1 MPNISLKSVLETLPS
16 RKNKAKGGSAKWSS
30 TSNRLK
36 RKIAKSDLL
45 EIEQQK
51 VVSLPWLAS
60 IVLAA
65 LVLVFVVIGFVYFWS
80 VDVGLEIG
88 WFIPL
93 MTMLWLFAGIGL
105 LLLLLLLYWIWRE
118 FNRFGNDLSEWADHL
133 LKGELSSRM
142 ELYSSRCPSLSIR
155 QHINRISDD
164 YEALALVQ
172 QKRLLRQTE
181 YIKQKKHYLSVLY
194 EVASCINQ
202 SQNLEDLLQQ
212 FLYTLTG
219 VVKAEAA
226 TVRLL
231 DNNNQMF
238 LVASIGLSD
247 DVIAKEDTLPLPSC
261 LCGKAAID
269 GKIQVRADVRVC
281 GKLIGEQFFDSDN
294 IEMLAIPLQ
303 YRGKTLGVYNLFV
316 RRENHKE
323 MEGEHELLVSIGQH
337 LGMAIEKASV
347 EDDARLLSII
357 KERTRMAHEL
367 HDSLAQTL
375 ASLRYKIRLF
385 DDTMN
390 VGDESA
396 IWEELEGLEN
406 GIDDAYLELRSLITH
421 FRAPVDGKGVVRSVE
436 RVIERF
442 RRDTKMD
449 MFFYHNWELG
459 DLPRD
464 TEIEVVRIVQES
476 LANIRKH
483 SQAETVRVL
492 MRSSIKGDCSVLIE
506 DDGIGISDDRHQPNE
521 KAGEHLGLSIMQE
534 RAERINGEIHFESE
548 EEGGTLVQLAFHVT
562 EQAATVNTP
571 INRVFKND
579 KVITTQDNIL

>member
-1 MPNISLKSVLETLPS
+1 MPKIPLKAVLDTLPS
-16 RKNKAKGGSAKWSS
+16 RNKKRAGASVKIPRDKFKWKI
-30 TSNRLK
+30 SNH
-36 RKIAKSDLL
+36 DLL
-45 EIEQQK
+45 EADQQK
-51 VVSLPWLAS
+51 VVSLPWLVSIILAS
-60 IVLAA
+60 LI
-65 LVLVFVVIGFVYFWS
+65 LVFVLIGLIYFWS
-80 VDVGLEIG
+80 VDVGTEVS
-88 WFIPL
+88 WFVPL
-93 MTMLWLFAGIGL
+93 ITVLWLLAGVGL
-105 LLLLLLLYWIWRE
+105 LLLLVLSYWIWRE
-118 FNRFGNDLSEWADHL
+118 FDRFGNDLSEWADHL
-133 LKGELSSRM
+133 LKGQLSSRM
-142 ELYSSRCPSLSIR
+142 ELYSNRCPSLGIR
-155 QHINRISDD
+155 RHINRISDD

-172 QKRLLRQTE
+172 QRRLLRQTE

-219 VVKAEAA
+219 IVKAEAA

-231 DNNNQMF
+231 DNNNEML

-247 DVIAKEDTLPLPSC
+247 EVVAKEDTLPLPSC

-269 GKIQVRADVRVC
+269 GKIQVRADVRMC
-281 GKLIGEQFFDSDN
+281 GKLIGEQFFESDN

-316 RRENHKE
+316 HREDHKE

-375 ASLRYKIRLF
+375 ASLRFKIRLL

-390 VGDESA
+390 AGDEPA
-396 IWEELEGLEN
+396 IWEELEALEN

-442 RRDTKMD
+442 RRDTKID
-449 MFFYHNWELG
+449 VFFYHNWELG

-492 MRSSIKGDCSVLIE
+492 MRSSEEGDCSVLIE
-506 DDGIGISDDRHQPNE
+506 DDGIGINADSHQPDE
-521 KAGEHLGLSIMQE
+521 EAGEHIGLSIMRE
-534 RAERINGEIHFESE
+534 RTERINGEIHFESE
-548 EEGGTLVQLAFHVT
+548 EEGGTLVQLAFQVT
-562 EQAATVNTP
+562 VQAATVNTP

>member
-1 MPNISLKSVLETLPS
+1 MPSVPLKAVLETLPS
-16 RKNKAKGGSAKWSS
+16 WKNKGKNASENVAKW
-30 TSNRLK
+30 
-36 RKIAKSDLL
+36 KIANADVLAESSKG
-45 EIEQQK
+45 I
-51 VVSLPWLAS
+51 SLPWLAS
-60 IVLAA
+60 IVLAS
-65 LVLVFVVIGFVYFWS
+65 LIFVFLVIGFVYFWS
-80 VDVGLEIG
+80 VDIG
-88 WFIPL
+88 MQKNWFVPL
-93 MTMLWLFAGIGL
+93 MTILWLFAGAGL
-105 LLLLLLLYWIWRE
+105 LFLLLLLYWIWRE
-118 FNRFGNDLSEWADHL
+118 FNRFGKDLAEWADNL

-142 ELYSSRCPSLSIR
+142 QLYSSRCPSLGIR
-155 QHINRISDD
+155 NHINCISDD
-164 YEALALVQ
+164 YEALARVQ

-231 DNNNQMF
+231 DNNDQMR
-238 LVASIGLSD
+238 LVASVGLSD
-247 DVIAKEDTLPLPSC
+247 EVIAKEDVLPQPSC

-269 GKIQVRADVRVC
+269 GNIQVRADVRMC
-281 GKLIGEQFFDSDN
+281 GKLIGETFFDTDN

-316 RRENHKE
+316 RREDHRE
-323 MEGEHELLVSIGQH
+323 MEGEHELLISIGQH

-375 ASLRYKIRLF
+375 AILRYKIRLF

-390 VGDESA
+390 AGDESA

-406 GIDDAYLELRSLITH
+406 NIDDAYLELRSLITH

-442 RRDTKMD
+442 RRDTKLEV
-449 MFFYHNWELG
+449 FFYHNWELG
-459 DLPRD
+459 DLSRD
-464 TEIEVVRIVQES
+464 AEIEVVRIVQES
-476 LANIRKH
+476 LVNIRKH

-492 MRSSIKGDCSVLIE
+492 MRSSEEGECSVLIE
-506 DDGIGISDDRHQPNE
+506 DDGIGITDDSHQPDE
-521 KAGEHLGLSIMQE
+521 AAGEHLGLSIMQE

-548 EEGGTLVQLAFHVT
+548 DGEGTLVQLAFQVT
-562 EQAATVNTP
+562 EQAATLNTP
-571 INRVFKND
+571 ISRVFNDD

>member
-1 MPNISLKSVLETLPS
+1 MPNISLKSVLDTLPS
-16 RKNKAKGGSAKWSS
+16 RQKKAEGEPTKWSS
-30 TSNRLK
+30 NTLK
-36 RKIAKSDLL
+36 QKMAKSDLL
-45 EIEQQK
+45 DVEQQK

-80 VDVGLEIG
+80 VDVGLEVG

-105 LLLLLLLYWIWRE
+105 LLLLMLLYWIWRE

-133 LKGELSSRM
+133 LKGQLSSRM

-231 DNNNQMF
+231 DNNNQML

-247 DVIAKEDTLPLPSC
+247 NIIAKEDTLPLPSC

-316 RRENHKE
+316 RREDHKE

-449 MFFYHNWELG
+449 VFFYHNWELG

-492 MRSSIKGDCSVLIE
+492 MRSSEKGDCSVLIE
-506 DDGIGISDDRHQPNE
+506 DDGIGISDDSHQPDE
-521 KAGEHLGLSIMQE
+521 EAGEHLGLSIMQE

-548 EEGGTLVQLAFHVT
+548 QEGGTLVQLAFHVT

>member
-1 MPNISLKSVLETLPS
+1 MTSVPLKAVLETLPS
-16 RKNKAKGGSAKWSS
+16 WKNRAKNTPENVAKWKVA
-30 TSNRLK
+30 ND
-36 RKIAKSDLL
+36 DLL
-45 EIEQQK
+45 VKSRKGI
-51 VVSLPWLAS
+51 SLPWLAS
-60 IVLAA
+60 IVLAS
-65 LVLVFVVIGFVYFWS
+65 LVFVFLVIGFVYFWS
-80 VDVGLEIG
+80 VDIG
-88 WFIPL
+88 MQTSWFVPL
-93 MTMLWLFAGIGL
+93 MTILWLFAGAGLFFL
-105 LLLLLLLYWIWRE
+105 LLLMFWIWRE
-118 FNRFGNDLSEWADHL
+118 FNRFGKDLSEWADHL

-142 ELYSSRCPSLSIR
+142 KLYSNRCPSLGIR

-164 YEALALVQ
+164 YEALARVQ

-231 DNNNQMF
+231 DNKDQMR

-247 DVIAKEDTLPLPSC
+247 EVIAKEDVLPQPSC
-261 LCGKAAID
+261 LCGKAATD
-269 GKIQVRADVRVC
+269 GSIQVRADVRMC
-281 GKLIGEQFFDSDN
+281 GKLIGETFFESDN

-316 RRENHKE
+316 RREDHRE

-375 ASLRYKIRLF
+375 AILRYKIRLF

-390 VGDESA
+390 AGDESA

-406 GIDDAYLELRSLITH
+406 SIDDAYLELRSLITH

-442 RRDTKMD
+442 RRDTKLEV
-449 MFFYHNWELG
+449 FFYHNWELG
-459 DLPRD
+459 DLSRD

-476 LANIRKH
+476 LVNIRKH

-492 MRSSIKGDCSVLIE
+492 MRSSEDGECSVLIE
-506 DDGIGISDDRHQPNE
+506 DDGIGITDDSHQPDE
-521 KAGEHLGLSIMQE
+521 EAGEHIGLSIMQE

-548 EEGGTLVQLAFHVT
+548 DGEGTLVQLSFQVT
-562 EQAATVNTP
+562 EQAATLNTP
-571 INRVFKND
+571 VNRVFND
-579 KVITTQDNIL
+579 DKIITTQDNIL

>member
-1 MPNISLKSVLETLPS
+1 MPSVPLKAVLETLPS
-16 RKNKAKGGSAKWSS
+16 WKNKGENASETVAKWK
-30 TSNRLK
+30 TANEKLLAESNK
-36 RKIAKSDLL
+36 GI
-45 EIEQQK
+45 
-51 VVSLPWLAS
+51 SLPWLAS
-60 IVLAA
+60 IVLAS
-65 LVLVFVVIGFVYFWS
+65 LIFVFLVIGFVYFWS
-80 VDVGLEIG
+80 VDIG
-88 WFIPL
+88 MQKNWFVPL
-93 MTMLWLFAGIGL
+93 MTVLWLFAGAGL
-105 LLLLLLLYWIWRE
+105 LFLLLLLYWIWRE
-118 FNRFGNDLSEWADHL
+118 FNRFGKDLSEWADNL

-142 ELYSSRCPSLSIR
+142 KLYSSRCPSLSIR
-155 QHINRISDD
+155 NHINCISDD
-164 YEALALVQ
+164 YEALARVQ

-231 DNNNQMF
+231 DNNDQMR
-238 LVASIGLSD
+238 LVASIGFSD
-247 DVIAKEDTLPLPSC
+247 EVIAKEDVLPQPSC
-261 LCGKAAID
+261 LCGKAATD
-269 GKIQVRADVRVC
+269 GNIQVRADVRMC
-281 GKLIGEQFFDSDN
+281 GKLIGEAFFDTDN

-316 RRENHKE
+316 RRENHRE
-323 MEGEHELLVSIGQH
+323 MEGEHELLISIGQH

-347 EDDARLLSII
+347 EDDARLVSII

-375 ASLRYKIRLF
+375 AILRYKIRLF

-390 VGDESA
+390 AGDESA

-442 RRDTKMD
+442 RRDTKLEV
-449 MFFYHNWELG
+449 FFYHNWELG
-459 DLPRD
+459 DLSRD

-476 LANIRKH
+476 LVNIRKH

-492 MRSSIKGDCSVLIE
+492 MRSSEEGECSVLIE
-506 DDGIGISDDRHQPNE
+506 DDGIGITDDSHQPDE
-521 KAGEHLGLSIMQE
+521 AAGEHLGLSIIQE
-534 RAERINGEIHFESE
+534 RAARINGEIHFESE
-548 EEGGTLVQLAFHVT
+548 DGEGTLVQLAFQVT
-562 EQAATVNTP
+562 EQAATLNTP
-571 INRVFKND
+571 ISRVFNDD

>member
-1 MPNISLKSVLETLPS
+1 MPNIPLKAVLDTLPS
-16 RKNKAKGGSAKWSS
+16 RKKNRENMSPKQASNKLKW
-30 TSNRLK
+30 
-36 RKIAKSDLL
+36 KIANSDLL
-45 EIEQQK
+45 NVKQQK
-51 VVSLPWLAS
+51 IVSLPWLAS
-60 IVLAA
+60 IVLG
-65 LVLVFVVIGFVYFWS
+65 VLIFVFVVIGFVYFWS

-88 WFIPL
+88 WFVPL

-105 LLLLLLLYWIWRE
+105 LFLLVLLYWIWRE
-118 FNRFGNDLSEWADHL
+118 FDRFGRDLSEWADHL
-133 LKGELSSRM
+133 LKGQLSSRM

-231 DNNNQMF
+231 GKNDEMI
-238 LVASIGLSD
+238 LVASIGLPD
-247 DVIAKEDTLPLPSC
+247 EVIAKEETLPLPSC
-261 LCGKAAID
+261 LCGKAALD
-269 GKIQVRADVRVC
+269 GKIHVRADVRVC
-281 GKLIGEQFFDSDN
+281 GKVINEQFFDSDN

-303 YRGKTLGVYNLFV
+303 YRGKTLGIYNLFV
-316 RRENHKE
+316 RREDHQE

-375 ASLRYKIRLF
+375 ASLRFKIRLL

-390 VGDESA
+390 AGDEPA
-396 IWEELEGLEN
+396 IWQEMEGLEN
-406 GIDDAYLELRSLITH
+406 SIDDAYLELRSLITH

-442 RRDTKMD
+442 RRDTKLD
-449 MFFYHNWELG
+449 VFFYHNWELG
-459 DLPRD
+459 ELPRD

-492 MRSSIKGDCSVLIE
+492 MRSSEEGACSVLIE
-506 DDGIGISDDRHQPNE
+506 DDGIGITDDSHQPDE
-521 KAGEHLGLSIMQE
+521 KTGEHIGLSIMQE

-548 EEGGTLVQLAFHVT
+548 EEGGTLVQLDFQVT
-562 EQAATVNTP
+562 EQATTLKTP
-571 INRVFKND
+571 INRVFKDD

>member
-1 MPNISLKSVLETLPS
+1 MQKIPLKTVLETLPS
-16 RKNKAKGGSAKWSS
+16 WNNKGGNMSENEVKW
-30 TSNRLK
+30 TVAN
-36 RKIAKSDLL
+36 ADLL
-45 EIEQQK
+45 VEQQK
-51 VVSLPWLAS
+51 GISLPWLAS
-60 IVLAA
+60 IVLAS
-65 LVLVFVVIGFVYFWS
+65 LVFVFLVIGFVYFWS
-80 VDVGLEIG
+80 VDIG
-88 WFIPL
+88 MQTSWFVPL
-93 MTMLWLFAGIGL
+93 MTVLWLFAGAGL
-105 LLLLLLLYWIWRE
+105 LFLLLLLYWIWRE
-118 FNRFGNDLSEWADHL
+118 FNRFGKDLSEWADHL

-142 ELYSSRCPSLSIR
+142 QLYSNRCPSLGIR
-155 QHINRISDD
+155 KHINRISDD
-164 YEALALVQ
+164 YEALARVQ

-231 DNNNQMF
+231 DNKDQMR

-247 DVIAKEDTLPLPSC
+247 AVIAKEDVLPTPDC
-261 LCGKAAID
+261 LCGKAATD
-269 GKIQVRADVRVC
+269 GNIQVRADVRMC
-281 GKLIGEQFFDSDN
+281 SKLIGENFFDSDN
-294 IEMLAIPLQ
+294 IEMLAIPLR
-303 YRGKTLGVYNLFV
+303 YRGKILGVYNLFV
-316 RRENHKE
+316 RREDHKE

-347 EDDARLLSII
+347 EDDARLVSII

-390 VGDESA
+390 VGDESV

-442 RRDTKMD
+442 RRDTKLEV
-449 MFFYHNWELG
+449 FFYHNWELG
-459 DLPRD
+459 DLSRD
-464 TEIEVVRIVQES
+464 AEIEVVRIVQES

-483 SQAETVRVL
+483 SKAETVRVL
-492 MRSSIKGDCSVLIE
+492 MYSSEDGECSILIE
-506 DDGIGISDDRHQPNE
+506 DDGIGINDDSHQPDE
-521 KAGEHLGLSIMQE
+521 EAGEHIGLSIMQE

-548 EEGGTLVQLAFHVT
+548 DGEGTLVQLSFQVT
-562 EQAATVNTP
+562 EQAATLNTP
-571 INRVFKND
+571 INRVFKDD
-579 KVITTQDNIL
+579 KIITTQDNIL

>member
-1 MPNISLKSVLETLPS
+1 MQKIPLKTVLETLPS
-16 RKNKAKGGSAKWSS
+16 WNNKGGNMSENEVKW
-30 TSNRLK
+30 TVAN
-36 RKIAKSDLL
+36 ADLL
-45 EIEQQK
+45 VEQQK
-51 VVSLPWLAS
+51 GISLPWLAS
-60 IVLAA
+60 IVLAS
-65 LVLVFVVIGFVYFWS
+65 LVFVFLVIGFVYFWS
-80 VDVGLEIG
+80 VDIG
-88 WFIPL
+88 MQTSWFIPL
-93 MTMLWLFAGIGL
+93 MTVLWLFAGAGL
-105 LLLLLLLYWIWRE
+105 LFLLLLLYWIWRE
-118 FNRFGNDLSEWADHL
+118 FNRFGKDLSEWADHL

-142 ELYSSRCPSLSIR
+142 QLYSNRCPSLGIR
-155 QHINRISDD
+155 KHINRISDD
-164 YEALALVQ
+164 YEALARVQ

-181 YIKQKKHYLSVLY
+181 YIKQKRHYLSVLY

-231 DNNNQMF
+231 DNKDQMR

-247 DVIAKEDTLPLPSC
+247 AVIAKEDVLPTPDC
-261 LCGKAAID
+261 LCGKAATD
-269 GKIQVRADVRVC
+269 GNIQVRADVRMC
-281 GKLIGEQFFDSDN
+281 SKLIGENFFDSDN
-294 IEMLAIPLQ
+294 IEMLAIPLR
-303 YRGKTLGVYNLFV
+303 YRGKILGVYNLFV
-316 RRENHKE
+316 RREDHKE

-347 EDDARLLSII
+347 EDDARLVSII

-390 VGDESA
+390 VGDESV

-442 RRDTKMD
+442 RRDTKLEV
-449 MFFYHNWELG
+449 FFYHNWELG
-459 DLPRD
+459 DLSRD
-464 TEIEVVRIVQES
+464 AEIEVVRIVQES

-483 SQAETVRVL
+483 SKAETVRVL
-492 MRSSIKGDCSVLIE
+492 MYSSEDGECSILIE
-506 DDGIGISDDRHQPNE
+506 DDGIGINDDSHQPDE
-521 KAGEHLGLSIMQE
+521 EAGEHIGLSIMQE

-548 EEGGTLVQLAFHVT
+548 DGEGTLVQLSFQVT
-562 EQAATVNTP
+562 EQAATLNTP
-571 INRVFKND
+571 INRVFKDD
-579 KVITTQDNIL
+579 KIITTQDNIL

>member
-80 VDVGLEIG
+80 VDVGLEVG

>member
-1 MPNISLKSVLETLPS
+1 MANIPLKTVLETLPS
-16 RKNKAKGGSAKWSS
+16 WKKRAENVSINAAKWKKSNES
-30 TSNRLK
+30 TLFV
-36 RKIAKSDLL
+36 
-45 EIEQQK
+45 EQQHLGI
-51 VVSLPWLAS
+51 SLPWLVS
-60 IVLAA
+60 TVLAS
-65 LVLVFVVIGFVYFWS
+65 LVFVFLVIGFVYFWS
-80 VDVGLEIG
+80 VDIGMQRG
-88 WFIPL
+88 WFVPL
-93 MTMLWLFAGIGL
+93 MTILWLFAGAGL
-105 LLLLLLLYWIWRE
+105 LLLLLLLYWMWRE
-118 FNRFGNDLSEWADHL
+118 FNRFGTDLSEWAGQL

-142 ELYSSRCPSLSIR
+142 KMYSSRCPSLGIR
-155 QHINRISDD
+155 KHINSISDD

-172 QKRLLRQTE
+172 QKRLSRQTE

-231 DNNNQMF
+231 DKEGQMR

-247 DVIAKEDTLPLPSC
+247 EIIAKDDVLPMPSC
-261 LCGKAAID
+261 LCGKAATD
-269 GKIQVRADVRVC
+269 GKIQVRADVRMC
-281 GKLIGEQFFDSDN
+281 GQLIGEQFFDTDN

-316 RRENHKE
+316 SREDHKE

-347 EDDARLLSII
+347 EDDARLVSII

-385 DDTMN
+385 DETMN
-390 VGDESA
+390 VGDESV

-442 RRDTKMD
+442 RRDTKIEV
-449 MFFYHNWELG
+449 FFYHNWELG
-459 DLPRD
+459 ELARD
-464 TEIEVVRIVQES
+464 AELEVVRIVQEA

-483 SQAETVRVL
+483 SQADTVRVL
-492 MRSSIKGDCSVLIE
+492 MRSAAEGDCSVLIE
-506 DDGIGISDDRHQPNE
+506 DDGIGITKESHQPDE
-521 KAGEHLGLSIMQE
+521 AAGEHIGLSIMKE
-534 RAERINGEIHFESE
+534 RAEKINGEIHFESE
-548 EEGGTLVQLAFHVT
+548 EGEGTLVQLAFKVS
-562 EQAATVNTP
+562 EQAATLNTALNS
-571 INRVFKND
+571 IFKDD

>member
-1 MPNISLKSVLETLPS
+1 MPSVPLKAVLETLPS
-16 RKNKAKGGSAKWSS
+16 WKNKGKNLSGNIAKWKTENAEVLAESS
-30 TSNRLK
+30 RGT
-36 RKIAKSDLL
+36 
-45 EIEQQK
+45 
-51 VVSLPWLAS
+51 SLPWLAS
-60 IVLAA
+60 IVLAS
-65 LVLVFVVIGFVYFWS
+65 LVFVFLVIGFVYFWS
-80 VDVGLEIG
+80 VDIG
-88 WFIPL
+88 MQTNWFVPL
-93 MTMLWLFAGIGL
+93 MTVLWLFAGAGL
-105 LLLLLLLYWIWRE
+105 LFLLLLLYWIWRE
-118 FNRFGNDLSEWADHL
+118 FNRFGKDLSEWADNL

-142 ELYSSRCPSLSIR
+142 QLYSTRCPSLSIR
-155 QHINRISDD
+155 NHINCISDD
-164 YEALALVQ
+164 YEALARVQ

-231 DNNNQMF
+231 DNNDQMR

-247 DVIAKEDTLPLPSC
+247 EVIAKEDVLPQPDC
-261 LCGKAAID
+261 LCGKAAVD
-269 GKIQVRADVRVC
+269 GNIQVRADVRMC
-281 GKLIGEQFFDSDN
+281 GKLIGETFFDTDN

-316 RRENHKE
+316 RREDHRE
-323 MEGEHELLVSIGQH
+323 MEGEHELLISIGQH

-375 ASLRYKIRLF
+375 AILRYKIRLF

-390 VGDESA
+390 AGDESA

-406 GIDDAYLELRSLITH
+406 SIDDAYLELRSLITH

-442 RRDTKMD
+442 RRDTKLEV
-449 MFFYHNWELG
+449 FFYHNWELG
-459 DLPRD
+459 DLSRD

-476 LANIRKH
+476 LVNIRKH

-492 MRSSIKGDCSVLIE
+492 MRSSEEGECSVLIE
-506 DDGIGISDDRHQPNE
+506 DDGIGITDDSHQPDE
-521 KAGEHLGLSIMQE
+521 AAGEHLGLSIIQE
-534 RAERINGEIHFESE
+534 RAARINGEIHFESGDGE
-548 EEGGTLVQLAFHVT
+548 GTLVQLAFQVT
-562 EQAATVNTP
+562 EQAATLNTP
-571 INRVFKND
+571 ISRVFND
-579 KVITTQDNIL
+579 DKIITTQDNIL

>member
-16 RKNKAKGGSAKWSS
+16 RKNKVKGDPITTKWSS
-30 TSNRLK
+30 HTLK
-36 RKIAKSDLL
+36 RKIAKSDLP

-142 ELYSSRCPSLSIR
+142 ALYSSRCPSLSIR

-247 DVIAKEDTLPLPSC
+247 SVIAKEDTLPLPSC

-281 GKLIGEQFFDSDN
+281 GKLIGEQFFGSDN

-449 MFFYHNWELG
+449 VFFYHNWELG
-459 DLPRD
+459 DLSRD

-492 MRSSIKGDCSVLIE
+492 MRSSEKGDCSVLIE
-506 DDGIGISDDRHQPNE
+506 DDGIGISEASHQRNE

>member
-1 MPNISLKSVLETLPS
+1 MPNIPLKEVLETLPS
-16 RKNKAKGGSAKWSS
+16 WKNKEGNISANRSKW
-30 TSNRLK
+30 
-36 RKIAKSDLL
+36 KITNADLFVDPQRD
-45 EIEQQK
+45 I
-51 VVSLPWLAS
+51 SLPWLAS
-60 IVLAA
+60 IVLAS
-65 LVLVFVVIGFVYFWS
+65 LVFVFLVIGFVYFWS
-80 VDVGLEIG
+80 VDIGMQSG
-88 WFIPL
+88 WFVPL
-93 MTMLWLFAGIGL
+93 MTVLWLFAGAGL
-105 LLLLLLLYWIWRE
+105 LFLLLLLYWIWRE
-118 FNRFGNDLSEWADHL
+118 FNRFGKDLSEWADHL

-142 ELYSSRCPSLSIR
+142 QLYSSRCPSLSIR
-155 QHINRISDD
+155 RHINCISDD
-164 YEALALVQ
+164 YEALARVQ

-194 EVASCINQ
+194 EVAACVNQ

-231 DNNNQMF
+231 DNKDQMR

-247 DVIAKEDTLPLPSC
+247 EVIAKEDVLPLPSC
-261 LCGKAAID
+261 LCGKAATD
-269 GKIQVRADVRVC
+269 GSIQVRADVRMC
-281 GKLIGEQFFDSDN
+281 GKLIGEDFFDSDN

-303 YRGKTLGVYNLFV
+303 YGGKTLGVYNLFV
-316 RRENHKE
+316 RREDHRE
-323 MEGEHELLVSIGQH
+323 MEGEHELLISIGQH

-347 EDDARLLSII
+347 EDDARLVSII

-390 VGDESA
+390 TGKESA

-442 RRDTKMD
+442 RRDAKLEV
-449 MFFYHNWELG
+449 FFYHNWELG
-459 DLPRD
+459 ELSRD

-476 LANIRKH
+476 LVNIRKH

-492 MRSSIKGDCSVLIE
+492 MRSSEDGKCSILIE
-506 DDGIGISDDRHQPNE
+506 DDGIGITDDSHQPDE
-521 KAGEHLGLSIMQE
+521 EAGEHIGLSIMRE
-534 RAERINGEIHFESE
+534 RAERINGEIYFESE
-548 EEGGTLVQLAFHVT
+548 EGEGTLVQLAFQVE
-562 EQAATVNTP
+562 EQEATVNTP
-571 INRVFKND
+571 INRVFKDD

>member
-1 MPNISLKSVLETLPS
+1 MANIPLKTVLETLPS
-16 RKNKAKGGSAKWSS
+16 WKKRAAKLSNNATRWKISS
-30 TSNRLK
+30 PAELIEPK
-36 RKIAKSDLL
+36 RNI
-45 EIEQQK
+45 
-51 VVSLPWLAS
+51 SLPWLVS
-60 IVLAA
+60 IVLAS
-65 LVLVFVVIGFVYFWS
+65 LVFVFLVIGFFYFWS
-80 VDVGLEIG
+80 VDIG
-88 WFIPL
+88 VQKSWFVPL
-93 MTMLWLFAGIGL
+93 MTVLWLFAGGGL

-118 FNRFGNDLSEWADHL
+118 FDRFGRDLSEWADHL

-142 ELYSSRCPSLSIR
+142 KMYSSRCPSLSIR
-155 QHINRISDD
+155 RHINSISDD
-164 YEALALVQ
+164 YEALARVQ

-194 EVASCINQ
+194 EVASCVNQ
-202 SQNLEDLLQQ
+202 SQNLEELLQQ
-212 FLYTLTG
+212 FLHTLTG

-231 DNNNQMF
+231 DKEGQMR
-238 LVASIGLSD
+238 LVASVGLSD
-247 DVIAKEDTLPLPSC
+247 EVIAKEDTLPSPSC
-261 LCGKAAID
+261 LCGKASVD
-269 GKIQVRADVRVC
+269 GKIQVRADVRMC

-303 YRGKTLGVYNLFV
+303 CGGKTLGVYNLFV
-316 RRENHKE
+316 RREDHKE

-390 VGDESA
+390 IGDESA
-396 IWEELEGLEN
+396 IWQELEGLEN

-421 FRAPVDGKGVVRSVE
+421 FRAPVDGKGAVRSVE
-436 RVIERF
+436 RVVERF
-442 RRDTKMD
+442 RRETKLEV
-449 MFFYHNWELG
+449 FFYHNWELA

-492 MRSSIKGDCSVLIE
+492 MRSSKKGDCSVLIE
-506 DDGIGISDDRHQPNE
+506 DDGIGITEMSHQPDE
-521 KAGEHLGLSIMQE
+521 ESGEHIGLSIMKE

-548 EEGGTLVQLAFHVT
+548 EGEGTLVQLAFQVL
-562 EQAATVNTP
+562 EQTATVNTL
-571 INRVFKND
+571 INRVFTND
-579 KVITTQDNIL
+579 KIITTQDNIL

>member
-1 MPNISLKSVLETLPS
+1 MQKIPLKTVLETLPS
-16 RKNKAKGGSAKWSS
+16 WNNKGGNMSENEVKW
-30 TSNRLK
+30 TVAN
-36 RKIAKSDLL
+36 ADLL
-45 EIEQQK
+45 VEQQK
-51 VVSLPWLAS
+51 GISLPWLAS
-60 IVLAA
+60 IVLAS
-65 LVLVFVVIGFVYFWS
+65 LVFVFLVIGFVYFWS
-80 VDVGLEIG
+80 VDIG
-88 WFIPL
+88 MQTSWFVPL
-93 MTMLWLFAGIGL
+93 MTVLWLFAGAGL
-105 LLLLLLLYWIWRE
+105 LFLLLLLYWIWRE
-118 FNRFGNDLSEWADHL
+118 FNRFGKDLSEWADHL

-142 ELYSSRCPSLSIR
+142 QLYSNRCPSLGIR
-155 QHINRISDD
+155 KHINRISDD
-164 YEALALVQ
+164 YEALARVQ

-181 YIKQKKHYLSVLY
+181 YIKQKRHYLSVLY

-231 DNNNQMF
+231 DNKDQMR

-247 DVIAKEDTLPLPSC
+247 AVIAKEDVLPTPDC
-261 LCGKAAID
+261 LCGKAATD
-269 GKIQVRADVRVC
+269 GNIQVRADVRMC
-281 GKLIGEQFFDSDN
+281 SKLIGENFFDSDN
-294 IEMLAIPLQ
+294 IEMLAIPLR
-303 YRGKTLGVYNLFV
+303 YRGKILGVYNLFV
-316 RRENHKE
+316 RREDHKE

-347 EDDARLLSII
+347 EDDARLVSII

-390 VGDESA
+390 VGDESV

-442 RRDTKMD
+442 RRDTKLEV
-449 MFFYHNWELG
+449 FFYHNWELG
-459 DLPRD
+459 DLSRD
-464 TEIEVVRIVQES
+464 AEIEVVRIVQES

-483 SQAETVRVL
+483 SKAETVRVL
-492 MRSSIKGDCSVLIE
+492 MYSSEDGECSILIE
-506 DDGIGISDDRHQPNE
+506 DDGIGINDDSHQPDE
-521 KAGEHLGLSIMQE
+521 EAGEHIGLSIMQE

-548 EEGGTLVQLAFHVT
+548 DGEGTLVQLSFQVT
-562 EQAATVNTP
+562 EQAATLNTP
-571 INRVFKND
+571 INRVFKDD
-579 KVITTQDNIL
+579 KIITTQDNIL